1 MLQQTIVYIV
11 LAVTLVLFFYG
22 RWRYDVVALL
32 SLLALTIFDI
42 VPPKDAFL
50 GFGHPAV
57 ITVAAVMVVS
67 RGFENSGLVE
77 LIVNFIMKL
86 NAGQTV
92 HILLLT
98 SLIAILSAFMNNICA
113 IAILLPVG
121 ISIAKKNEF
130 PVSNLLMPLAF
141 GSILG
146 GMVTLIGTPPNIII
160 ANFREEVVGQPFQI
174 FDFSHVGLIVCALG
188 VLFVALIG
196 WRLIPHRKGLLSQD
210 ELFDIEKYLT
220 ELQIAA
226 KSSLEGK
233 TIQQMEK
240 SIANDLNVLGII
252 RKNDRINNP
261 SQYEELKKGDILLIE
276 TDSEGIKQLTD
287 LKGVKLVSDTK
298 IGMELLKSDEI
309 MMTEAV
315 VTPRSGI
322 RNRKA
327 ANLNLWARFGV
338 HLLAV
343 AREGARLKDRL
354 NSIVLRTGDILL
366 LRGEEAG
373 VQEAITTL
381 GCLPLAE
388 RRLQIGAPNR
398 VIVALAI
405 FAMAIGCAAI
415 GLIPVQIAFI
425 GAATAMY
432 LVKIIKLREIYLNID
447 WSIIV
452 LIGSMIPVA
461 HAMETT
467 GGADQIA
474 ASLLLIGGDS
484 SPAFILTLLLIA
496 TMCLTDVINNSAA
509 AVLMAPIAIKLANG
523 LQVSPDPFLMCVAIG
538 ASCAFLTPIGHQSNA
553 LVMGPGGYRFNDYW
567 KMGLPLEILI
577 VIITIPLL
585 LYFWP
590 LTKVVP
596 LHP

>member
-298 IGMELLKSDEI
+298 IGMELLK
-309 MMTEAV
+309 
-315 VTPRSGI
+315 
-322 RNRKA
+322 
-327 ANLNLWARFGV
+327 
-338 HLLAV
+338 
-343 AREGARLKDRL
+343 
-354 NSIVLRTGDILL
+354 
-366 LRGEEAG
+366 
-373 VQEAITTL
+373 
-381 GCLPLAE
+381 
-388 RRLQIGAPNR
+388 
-398 VIVALAI
+398 
-405 FAMAIGCAAI
+405 
-415 GLIPVQIAFI
+415 
-425 GAATAMY
+425 
-432 LVKIIKLREIYLNID
+432 
-447 WSIIV
+447 
-452 LIGSMIPVA
+452 
-461 HAMETT
+461 
-467 GGADQIA
+467 
-474 ASLLLIGGDS
+474 
-484 SPAFILTLLLIA
+484 
-496 TMCLTDVINNSAA
+496 
-509 AVLMAPIAIKLANG
+509 
-523 LQVSPDPFLMCVAIG
+523 
-538 ASCAFLTPIGHQSNA
+538 
-553 LVMGPGGYRFNDYW
+553 
-567 KMGLPLEILI
+567 
-577 VIITIPLL
+577 
-585 LYFWP
+585 
-590 LTKVVP
+590 
-596 LHP
+596 